1 MLIKMIVVSSN
12 HFIRYKCKPTHCL
25 ESQTLLGCQTLYI
38 TVYIT
43 IDDIEKLSINEELG
57 VLMSVR
63 TFSNTSSF
71 DTHCLILSER
81 RTSN

>member
-1 MLIKMIVVSSN
+1 MLIKLIVVSSN
-12 HFIRYKCKPTHCL
+12 NFIRHKCKPTHCG
-25 ESQTLLGCQTLYI
+25 ESKTLPRCQTLYI
-38 TVYIT
+38 TGYIT
-43 IDDIEKLSINEELG
+43 IDDIEKLSINEVLG
-57 VLMSVR
+57 VLMSVG